1 MPSGMVPKKAL
12 HAGEHGYVR
21 KNVNSATCCHASGN
35 CLHAIA
41 AQPHLAKTAHHIS
54 VLKPW
59 KQSAVQCS
67 QTSHSDSSTNKIQS
81 VFLYDQHDSSDGNVI
96 DPPVQEKIP
105 CHPLQRLSH
114 LLRQQ
119 CGSIEHNRRF
129 PTINNSS

>member
-1 MPSGMVPKKAL
+1 MVPKKAL

-96 DPPVQEKIP
+96 DPPVQEKNP
-105 CHPLQRLSH
+105 VSSPSTTVTFAEAAMRLYRTQPAFSH
-114 LLRQQ
+114 DKQQ
-119 CGSIEHNRRF
+119 F
-129 PTINNSS
+129 VTK